1 MELVKNRI
9 HMNQFKGNA
18 STQITLDDDFI
29 VPDTLDDMAQVMLR
43 SGEIQIESV
52 KNLEDKVAVKGKL
65 EFNVLYRREGGGLQA
80 MAGSIPFEE
89 SLNVQELDEKDYIG
103 VSWILEDLSGEMINS
118 RKLGIQAIVT
128 LQVRI
133 ETLREVEAAVDV
145 KTQEG
150 DEGLQVLKQTVTAAA
165 IALRHKDTYRMK
177 EEITLSGGKPNI
189 GRLLWQEMK
198 LRDVETKPLDGKLH
212 MGGDLTLFAIYQAE
226 DENMPVQWL
235 EETIPFSGELEVSES
250 AEDMVPMVTVRLAH
264 RSLEPRP
271 DLDGEMRQLDVD
283 AVLELDLKLYRE
295 EELKLLGDLY
305 STGCEVTP
313 ERTMAAFDQVLAK
326 NTCKCRIAEK
336 VELPQGARVLQIC
349 HSDGTIKIDEVEIG
363 EDSVRIDGVLE
374 VTLLYLTSD
383 DEEPVQ
389 AVTEQLPFHCQAEA
403 RGIGPES
410 VYQLNPCLEQ
420 LGAVMLG
427 GDGVEVKGVLA
438 LDLLVLSQVSC
449 PVITGVQTKPAD
461 MEQLKQLPGIVGY
474 IVQPGDTLWEI
485 AKKFHTT
492 RDTVMAANEL
502 PQEEVKPGMGLLLV
516 KEMAQ
521 I

>member
-212 MGGDLTLFAIYQAE
+212 LGGDLTLFAIYQAE

-283 AVLELDLKLYRE
+283 AVLELD
-295 EELKLLGDLY
+295 
-305 STGCEVTP
+305 S
-313 ERTMAAFDQVLAK
+313 
-326 NTCKCRIAEK
+326 
-336 VELPQGARVLQIC
+336 
-349 HSDGTIKIDEVEIG
+349 
-363 EDSVRIDGVLE
+363 
-374 VTLLYLTSD
+374 
-383 DEEPVQ
+383 
-389 AVTEQLPFHCQAEA
+389 
-403 RGIGPES
+403 
-410 VYQLNPCLEQ
+410 
-420 LGAVMLG
+420 
-427 GDGVEVKGVLA
+427 
-438 LDLLVLSQVSC
+438 
-449 PVITGVQTKPAD
+449 
-461 MEQLKQLPGIVGY
+461 
-474 IVQPGDTLWEI
+474 
-485 AKKFHTT
+485 
-492 RDTVMAANEL
+492 
-502 PQEEVKPGMGLLLV
+502 
-516 KEMAQ
+516 
-521 I
+521 